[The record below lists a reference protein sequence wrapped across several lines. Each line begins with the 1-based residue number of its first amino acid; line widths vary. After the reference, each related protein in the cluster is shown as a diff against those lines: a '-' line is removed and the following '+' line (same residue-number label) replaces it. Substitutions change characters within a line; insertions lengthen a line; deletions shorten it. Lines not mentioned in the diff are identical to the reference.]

1 MLHQACFSC
10 SGNSYQVLAK
20 RINNNSDIVF
30 LTNKLNKNLR
40 SSVKIYELITSKLNE
55 IYKEIKDEP
64 IDTFIKENE
73 FRCCWK
79 SLSDKKMKYMRAVN
93 LNAFALGHIIKNKE
107 YFDKSEQL
115 QKELLEYMN
124 IISGKH
130 DEKYGRYCFNWK
142 GLETYKKLIFA
153 NI

>member
-10 SGNSYQVLAK
+10 SGNSYSILAK

-130 DEKYGRYCFNWK
+130 DEKYGRYCFN
-142 GLETYKKLIFA
+142 
-153 NI
+153 